1 MLTLDGL
8 VAGGPTFALCK
19 KLGLAFLIVL
29 KDHDLP
35 SVNEEF
41 AALQDLQ
48 PENHLLFRTGKN
60 AQVHQE
66 FRWVDDISYLDSAKQ
81 EHALSV
87 LQCLETKPA
96 AKGQPKTTKFKWVT
110 GVRLSPHNVIPL
122 ANDGGRIRW
131 KIENEGFNVQKNG
144 GYALEHAYTNNYT
157 SAKIFYFLLQIAHLL
172 AQLLY
177 KGGLLR
183 AALRASLGS
192 AKNLAWLLLEAWR
205 NAPLTKETLAALR
218 NTRCQIR
225 FFCDTS

>member
-1 MLTLDGL
+1 LLTLDGL
-8 VAGGPTFALCK
+8 FAGGPTFALCQ
-19 KLGLAFLIVL
+19 KLGFAFLIVL
-29 KDHDLP
+29 KDLDLP

-41 AALQDLQ
+41 AALQNLQ
-48 PENHLLFRTGKN
+48 PENHLVCHTGKN

-66 FRWVDDISYLDSAKQ
+66 FRWVNDISYLDSAKK
-81 EHALSV
+81 EHTLSV
-87 LQCLETKPA
+87 LECLETKPDA
-96 AKGQPKTTKFKWVT
+96 TGQPKTTKFKWVT
-110 GVRLSPHNVIPL
+110 GLRLSPNNAIPL
-122 ANDGGRIRW
+122 ANNGGRIRW

-144 GYALEHAYTNNYT
+144 GYALEHAYTCNYT

-183 AALRASLGS
+183 AVLRASLGS

-205 NAPLTKETLAALR
+205 NAPLDKENLAALQ

-225 FFCDTS
+225 FCGDTS